1 MTNVDFT
8 YPKILDAF
16 APIVHGRT
24 ESHAFLVWFLMH
36 FMRLDDTEAQD
47 AVCDGPD
54 DKGID
59 GIYVDSNL
67 EAVFVFQ
74 CKLVQNERRTLGDT
88 QLKEFIGTLS
98 QFTSADDIATL
109 QASTSNSELSHLL
122 EAEKIATNISDGYK
136 VIGMFVTN
144 IGRDANATAY
154 LSGRDDLQLFDKQE
168 LERRYIPVGPT
179 EATGAPVTFDVFGY
193 DFSEYKIGD
202 VKVLFAPLKARE
214 LVMLDGIENSE
225 LFAWN
230 VRGSLG
236 RTKVNRDIGKS
247 IDDPSEHKH
256 FLLFHNGLTVLCE
269 ELNHEDDKITIE
281 KYSVVNG
288 CQSLTS
294 LYDHA
299 AKLTD
304 ELRVMTRL
312 IELPPE
318 HELADKVT
326 HHSNNQ
332 NPINARDLQSNS
344 VVQRRLQ
351 NEINR
356 DYPGT
361 VFYRIKRGEP
371 EQASEVIENDEAGRL
386 LLAFDLRQP
395 WVCHQSYKILDELH
409 AAIFARPE
417 VNSHRIVAMIDLLGS
432 IATASSAIENR
443 FIGAY
448 RLTRYFLMYLLRE
461 ALETDDE
468 GRRFCKD
475 PSFFLS
481 VPNGRV
487 KLRMA
492 IEPVLG
498 DLIIDFNAELRER
511 EEAGI
516 PFDYKREFKSANP
529 VRELSR
535 VIIPQYQKAVQ
546 RNRATSFGAEW
557 TGRCEAN

>member
-1 MTNVDFT
+1 MANIDFT
-8 YPKILDAF
+8 YPKVLDAVG
-16 APIVHGRT
+16 PIAHGRT

-54 DKGID
+54 DKGVD

-67 EAVFVFQ
+67 EAVYVFQ

-88 QLKEFIGTLS
+88 QLKEFVGTLS
-98 QFTSADDIATL
+98 QFDSPADIATL
-109 QASTSNSELSHLL
+109 QASTSNAELSNLL
-122 EAEKIATNISDGYK
+122 ESEQIGAKVDDGYK
-136 VIGMFVTN
+136 VAGIFVTN
-144 IGRDANATAY
+144 ISRDANATVY
-154 LSGRDDLQLFDKQE
+154 LDGRDELQLFDKEE
-168 LERRYIPVGPT
+168 LERRYIPVGPAA
-179 EATGAPVTFDVFGY
+179 ATGAPVAFDVFGY
-193 DFSEYKIGD
+193 DYSEYKIGD

-214 LVMLDGIENSE
+214 LVGLDGIENSE

-236 RTKVNRDIGKS
+236 RTKVNRDIRKS
-247 IDDPSEHKH
+247 IEDPAEHKH

-269 ELNHEDDKITIE
+269 ELNHQDDKITIA

-294 LYDHA
+294 LYDHS

-351 NEINR
+351 NEIIK
-356 DYPGT
+356 DYSCS

-371 EQASEVIENDEAGRL
+371 ELANEVIENDEAGRL

-409 AAIFARPE
+409 AEIFARPE
-417 VNSHRIVAMIDLLGS
+417 VNSHRVVAMVDLLT
-432 IATASSAIENR
+432 ATMVVSANIENR
-443 FIGAY
+443 LIGTY
-448 RLTRYFLMYLLRE
+448 RLTRYCLMYLLRE

-468 GRRFCKD
+468 GRKFCRD
-475 PSFFLS
+475 PSLFLS
-481 VPNGRV
+481 VPNGRER
-487 KLRMA
+487 LRMA

-498 DLIIDFNAELRER
+498 DLVIDFNAELRER
-511 EEAGI
+511 DEAGN

-529 VRELSR
+529 VRDLSR

-546 RNRATSFGAEW
+546 RKRATSFGTEW
-557 TGRCEAN
+557 ARKGEAN

>member
-1 MTNVDFT
+1 MASIDFT
-8 YPKILDAF
+8 YPKVLNVLGPTAK
-16 APIVHGRT
+16 VKGRT

-36 FMRLDDTEAQD
+36 FMRLDDTDAQD

-54 DKGID
+54 DKGVD

-67 EAVFVFQ
+67 EAVYVFQ
-74 CKLVQNERRTLGDT
+74 CRLVQNEKRTLGDT

-98 QFTSADDIATL
+98 QFASLDDISAI
-109 QASTSNSELSHLL
+109 QASTSNSELSNLL
-122 EAEKIATNISDGYK
+122 ESEQIGTKVEEGYK
-136 VIGMFVTN
+136 VIGVFVTN
-144 IGRDANATAY
+144 IGRDANATAF
-154 LSGRDDLQLFDKQE
+154 LSDRDNVQLFDRQE

-179 EATGAPVTFDVFGY
+179 PPMGAPVTFDVFGY

-214 LVMLDGIENSE
+214 LVKLDGIENSG

-236 RTKVNRDIGKS
+236 KTKVNRDIGKS

-269 ELNHEDDKITIE
+269 ELSHEDEKITIE

-294 LYDHA
+294 LYDHSA
-299 AKLTD
+299 QLTD

-312 IELPPE
+312 IKLAPE
-318 HELADKVT
+318 HELADKIT

-344 VVQRRLQ
+344 VVQQRLQ
-351 NEINR
+351 NEING
-356 DYPGT
+356 DYAGS

-371 EQASEVIENDEAGRL
+371 DQASEVIENDEAGRL
-386 LLAFDLRQP
+386 LLAFDLKQP
-395 WVCHQSYKILDELH
+395 WACHQTYKILDELH
-409 AAIFARPE
+409 AGIFARPG
-417 VNSHRIVAMIDLLGS
+417 VNSHRVVAMVDLLGVITS
-432 IATASSAIENR
+432 ASSDIKNQL
-443 FIGAY
+443 IGTY

-461 ALETDDE
+461 ALETDDQ
-468 GRRFCKD
+468 GRRLCRD
-475 PSFFLS
+475 PSVFLL
-481 VPNGRV
+481 VPNGRER
-487 KLRMA
+487 LRRA

-498 DLIIDFNAELRER
+498 DLVIDLNAELRDR
-511 EEAGI
+511 EEAGN
-516 PFDYKREFKSANP
+516 PFDYKREFKSATS

-546 RNRATSFGAEW
+546 RDRAASFGEEW
-557 TGRCEAN
+557 SGA

>member
-1 MTNVDFT
+1 MADIHFT
-8 YPKILDAF
+8 YPKVLDLLE
-16 APIVHGRT
+16 PITGGRT
-24 ESHAFLVWFLMH
+24 ESHSFLVWFLMH
-36 FMRLDDTEAQD
+36 FMRLEDTEAQD

-54 DKGID
+54 DKGVD

-67 EAVFVFQ
+67 ETIYVIQ
-74 CKLVQNERRTLGDT
+74 CKLVHNERRTLGDT
-88 QLKEFIGTLS
+88 QLKEFVGTLS
-98 QFTSADDIATL
+98 QFASPDDIVAL
-109 QASTSNSELSHLL
+109 QTSTSNLELSNLL
-122 EAEKIATNISDGYK
+122 ESEMIAAKVSEGYNVKGIFVINVDG
-136 VIGMFVTN
+136 
-144 IGRDANATAY
+144 DANATEF
-154 LSGRDDLQLFDKQE
+154 LSGRDDLQLFDKNE

-179 EATGAPVTFDVFGY
+179 AATGAPVAFDVFGY
-193 DFSEYKIGD
+193 DCSEYKIGN

-214 LVMLDGIENSE
+214 LITLEGIENRE

-269 ELNHEDDKITIE
+269 EVNHEDDKIAIE

-294 LYDHA
+294 LFDHS

-318 HELADKVT
+318 HELADKIT
-326 HHSNNQ
+326 NRSNNQ

-351 NEINR
+351 TEVSR
-356 DYPGT
+356 HYSDT

-409 AAIFARPE
+409 AEIFARPE
-417 VNSHRIVAMIDLLGS
+417 VNSHRVVAMVDLFAGVIS
-432 IATASSAIENR
+432 APAAIENR
-443 FIGAY
+443 LIGTY

-475 PSFFLS
+475 PSSFLLAQ
-481 VPNGRV
+481 NGRE
-487 KLRMA
+487 KLRGS
-492 IEPVLG
+492 IEPVLS
-498 DLIIDFNAELRER
+498 DLVIDFNAELRER
-511 EEAGI
+511 EEAGS
-516 PFDYKREFKSANP
+516 PFDYKREFKSAKS
-529 VRELSR
+529 VRDLSR

-546 RNRATSFGAEW
+546 RDRATAFGAEW
-557 TGRCEAN
+557 VSQGNGS

>member
-1 MTNVDFT
+1 MANIDFT
-8 YPKILDAF
+8 YPRVLDAIG
-16 APIVHGRT
+16 PIAHGRT

-36 FMRLDDTEAQD
+36 FLRLDDTEAQD

-54 DKGID
+54 DKGVD

-67 EAVFVFQ
+67 EAVYVFQ

-88 QLKEFIGTLS
+88 QLKEFVGTLS
-98 QFTSADDIATL
+98 QFASAADIATL
-109 QASTSNSELSHLL
+109 KASTSNIELSNLL
-122 EAEKIATNISDGYK
+122 EAEQIGAKVNDGYN
-136 VIGMFVTN
+136 VVGMFVTN
-144 IGRDANATAY
+144 ISRDANATAY
-154 LSGRDDLQLFDKQE
+154 LRGSDALQLFDKAE
-168 LERRYIPVGPT
+168 LERRYIPVGPSA
-179 EATGAPVTFDVFGY
+179 ATGSPVTFDVFGY
-193 DFSEYKIGD
+193 DYSEYQIGD

-214 LVMLDGIENSE
+214 LVALDGIENSE

-247 IDDPSEHKH
+247 IDDPTEHKH

-269 ELNHEDDKITIE
+269 ELNHEDDKITIA

-294 LYDHA
+294 LYDHSS
-299 AKLTD
+299 KLTD

-344 VVQRRLQ
+344 VLQRRLQ
-351 NEINR
+351 NEVNK
-356 DYPGT
+356 DYADT

-371 EQASEVIENDEAGRL
+371 ERANEVIENDEAGRL

-417 VNSHRIVAMIDLLGS
+417 VNSHRVVAMVDLLGA
-432 IATASSAIENR
+432 ITFASSEIENQL
-443 FIGAY
+443 IGAY

-461 ALETDDE
+461 ALETDDK
-468 GRRFCKD
+468 GRSFCRE
-475 PSFFLS
+475 PSLFLS
-481 VPNGRV
+481 VQNGRER
-487 KLRMA
+487 LRTAM
-492 IEPVLG
+492 EPVLG
-498 DLIIDFNAELRER
+498 DLVIDFNAELRDR
-511 EEAGI
+511 EEAGN

-546 RNRATSFGAEW
+546 RDRATSFGAEW
-557 TGRCEAN
+557 SRHG